1 MNREYLTEREA
12 NTYSPLSLAFLGD
25 SVYDT
30 LVREQ
35 LLRQANMPVA
45 KLHTAKIQLVCAEYQ
60 SAAYEVISEQLNE
73 KELAVL
79 KRGRNATGNTVPK
92 HADAAQYRRATAV
105 ESLFGYLFLT
115 GQNDRIRELF
125 EVIMAM
131 EAGAEGSMSERR
143 ADGEN
148 SGDE

>member
-1 MNREYLTEREA
+1 MEREYLSEREA

-30 LVREQ
+30 LVREY
-35 LLRQANMPVA
+35 LLRIANMPVA
-45 KLHTAKIQLVCAEYQ
+45 KLHSAKVKLVCAEFQ
-60 SAAYEVISEQLNE
+60 SEAYGRLEELLDE

-92 HADAAQYRRATAV
+92 HADAVEYRRATAV

-115 GQNDRIRELF
+115 GRTERIYELFDRIIADAD
-125 EVIMAM
+125 VS
-131 EAGAEGSMSERR
+131 AEI
-143 ADGEN
+143 
-148 SGDE
+148 